1 MKTMFSNQV
10 VLDRINIKLQMMM
23 TAGEMQMIYRLKKIR
38 IRKNCKMLW
47 MKFSSLNKILK
58 RWS

>member
-1 MKTMFSNQV
+1 MKTMFFNQL

-38 IRKNCKMLW
+38 IRKNCKML
-47 MKFSSLNKILK
+47 
-58 RWS
+58 